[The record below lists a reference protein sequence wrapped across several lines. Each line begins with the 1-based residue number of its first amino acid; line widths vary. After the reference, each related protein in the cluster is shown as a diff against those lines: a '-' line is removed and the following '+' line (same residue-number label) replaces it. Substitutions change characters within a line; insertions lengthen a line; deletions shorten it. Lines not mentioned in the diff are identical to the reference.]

1 MTRASGEFA
10 PLSNS
15 RKWAVILI
23 LVGKPQQAPTG
34 ECVGDWSRT
43 LGCRCTVYIK
53 VSDMMG
59 QRKHGNELI

>member
-34 ECVGDWSRT
+34 ERVGIGVGRLDVDVQSISKFQT
-43 LGCRCTVYIK
+43 
-53 VSDMMG
+53 
-59 QRKHGNELI
+59 